1 MSVIY
6 SGDKRSRGRPR
17 ASVDDKNE
25 QNVEGDA
32 YMVTEV
38 DKKQKVNVGGRP
50 SKTPYERL
58 SNQAKLFKQTLDTKL
73 DVLKD
78 ADTNELKIK
87 TALSSTIREV
97 FDEDIITGEELVE
110 YYRDIKQSIH
120 RAEFNSRELL
130 DKKIADADFSMEE
143 KKKLGPLRRITDI
156 DELEQKTMFYE
167 HVVFA
172 LKTYTKLRKMALNAN
187 DILLQTILQKE
198 QEAHYSKSATK
209 EIDDPETQ
217 CFDGDGNDEL

>member
-58 SNQAKLFKQTLDTKL
+58 SNQAKLFKQT
-73 DVLKD
+73 
-78 ADTNELKIK
+78 
-87 TALSSTIREV
+87 
-97 FDEDIITGEELVE
+97 
-110 YYRDIKQSIH
+110 
-120 RAEFNSRELL
+120 
-130 DKKIADADFSMEE
+130 FS
-143 KKKLGPLRRITDI
+143 
-156 DELEQKTMFYE
+156 
-167 HVVFA
+167 
-172 LKTYTKLRKMALNAN
+172 
-187 DILLQTILQKE
+187 
-198 QEAHYSKSATK
+198 
-209 EIDDPETQ
+209 
-217 CFDGDGNDEL
+217 